1 MISIHR
7 RTEKHKDGSIGRK
20 LFVRV
25 TSESLGPLDVLPA
38 RVPELAKGFART
50 REVVRANR
58 SGTWAVWSC
67 VDLRAVQ

>member
-7 RTEKHKDGSIGRK
+7 RTENRKDGNVRRK

-25 TSESLGPLDVLPA
+25 AGESVSPLDVLPA
-38 RVPELAKGFART
+38 RVPALAKGFART
-50 REVVRANR
+50 RQVVRVNR

-67 VDLRAVQ
+67 LDVRAS